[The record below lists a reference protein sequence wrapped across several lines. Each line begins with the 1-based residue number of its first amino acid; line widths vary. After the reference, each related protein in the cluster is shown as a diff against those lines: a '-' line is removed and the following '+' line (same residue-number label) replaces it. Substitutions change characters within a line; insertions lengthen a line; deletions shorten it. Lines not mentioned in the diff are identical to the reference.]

1 MDIGAL
7 ESLMSGHESST
18 NCTGM
23 GNLGSICCHCT
34 SPYEGR
40 LPPLWPFPR
49 ENLVLHTS
57 QPQPVCPTAPS
68 MIRKLGRSTRPE
80 IAHVKET
87 DLKATKRHASAFGNP
102 EFGAMLKREGCDA
115 LLIVGPSAS
124 GCVLG
129 TC

>member
-1 MDIGAL
+1 
-7 ESLMSGHESST
+7 
-18 NCTGM
+18 
-23 GNLGSICCHCT
+23 
-34 SPYEGR
+34 
-40 LPPLWPFPR
+40 
-49 ENLVLHTS
+49 
-57 QPQPVCPTAPS
+57 

-129 TC
+129 TCWSAFDWDVHPYHMSSEAASHLTTRRCALRGGYIRDSELEGARRQAPL